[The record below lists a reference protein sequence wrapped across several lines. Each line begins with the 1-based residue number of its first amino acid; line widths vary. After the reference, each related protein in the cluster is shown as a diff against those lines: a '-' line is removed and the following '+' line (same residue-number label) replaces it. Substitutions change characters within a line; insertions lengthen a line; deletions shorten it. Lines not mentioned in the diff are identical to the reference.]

1 MELWSKAHIKTLLPA
16 IGIMI
21 LLSLILRAFLGK
33 KPLKIRMIPI
43 QIIAC
48 ILILLEIG
56 KQVISFKNGYDLY
69 HIPLHYCSLF
79 LFTLPVMAF
88 YKGKHRQTVYGVTAG
103 VCGALFLLMLIYPAL
118 IYSSWDIENYFQNFF
133 ALHTVSFH
141 NLVMFA
147 FLLIV
152 ALRLHTPKEK
162 GEIKAIICFISGFC
176 AVSAAMAQILKTNY
190 ANFYQCNIP
199 PLENLRLS
207 IQNVLGYWPTQIL
220 YILIVSALT
229 VLFTILSYY
238 VYKSLRRLTASKEGR
253 TPQEVL

>member
-21 LLSLILRAFLGK
+21 LLSLILRVFLGK

-48 ILILLEIG
+48 ILVLLEIG
-56 KQVISFKNGYDLY
+56 KQIISFKNGYDLY

-88 YKGKHRQTVYGVTAG
+88 YRGRHQQTVFGVTAG

-118 IYSSWDIENYFQNFF
+118 IYSSWDIENFFQNYF
-133 ALHTVSFH
+133 AMHTVAFH
-141 NLVMFA
+141 NLVMLA

-152 ALRLHTPKEK
+152 FLQVHTPGKKTEV
-162 GEIKAIICFISGFC
+162 KATVYFTTGFC
-176 AVSAAMAQILKTNY
+176 LISSVMAQVLKTNY
-190 ANFYQCNIP
+190 ANFYSCNIP
-199 PLENLRLS
+199 PLENLRLT
-207 IQNVLGYWPTQIL
+207 IQSALGYWPTQIL

-229 VLFTILSYY
+229 VLFTVMTYW
-238 VYKSLRRLTASKEGR
+238 VYRLLLRLTAIPE
-253 TPQEVL
+253 PQTV